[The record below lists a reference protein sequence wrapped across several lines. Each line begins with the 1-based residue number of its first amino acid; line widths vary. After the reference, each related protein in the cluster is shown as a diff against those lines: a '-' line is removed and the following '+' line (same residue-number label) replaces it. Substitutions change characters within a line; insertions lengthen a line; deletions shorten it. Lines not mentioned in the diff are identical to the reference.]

1 MSAYYR
7 QVNLSWAIAEQLG
20 EPMEIQGQ
28 LFDLYPLGS
37 SMILWIKGEDGRL
50 RRFEDPFRPRFYAQ
64 GKKSD
69 LLDLF
74 HSLQKERRAAGYQWS
89 RKREFWSGDEVE
101 VMEIEVVDSED
112 YAQLPRI
119 LPPWEEKMTF
129 YNCDIPLPQTYLYE
143 KKIFPTGRCIVE
155 VEGNRIFGI
164 HPDPSESVWMN
175 DEDISDL
182 RILELRTEGD
192 PIWKKSLILE
202 CEGYRVEMETIDIGE
217 IEKSLKHF
225 DPDVVLSDDGD
236 ASLLPRLFFEEKR
249 WNISI
254 PWDREPYPVKRQ
266 VHPKGFSYFSY
277 GRTYYKAPAHLF
289 LGRWHIDRRNSFI
302 YGESGME
309 GVIELARLA
318 KIPVQRMARTSPGT
332 AITSMQL
339 DRAFQDNILI
349 PWRKGEP
356 ERFKTAWDLLVADKG
371 GLVFQPKLGI
381 FEDVAEIDF
390 ASMYPT
396 MMAIH
401 NISPETVLCGCCEN
415 RSVPEVGYTICEK
428 REGIVP
434 KTLRPIL
441 ARRTW
446 LKRMAKEAVGS
457 GQKAVGKEDRR
468 LRSEPCEVQGCHAS
482 HVVHGGMK
490 KEDTKRR
497 EIYNRKQTALKWM
510 LVTCFGY
517 LGYRNARFGR
527 IEAHEAVTAF
537 GRESLLRAKEICE
550 EEGFEVLHAI
560 TDSLWIRKK
569 GFREEEV
576 LELCHKI
583 SEATGITMSLEGI
596 YRWMAFLPSKGN
608 RESPVAN
615 RYFGLFQNG
624 KIKARGLAFRR
635 GDTPPLIQEAQLRML
650 EILAEAKDMDDYR
663 EKVPKILDLLLEY
676 SLLLKDGQA
685 KSEDLAIGKRIS
697 QEPSAYKVDSLT
709 ALAAQELEDVGIP
722 IHPGEKVRYVIK
734 DALSKNKAERV
745 RPFPLVGPD
754 DTYDVK
760 KYLEMLV
767 KAAEEILIHVGY
779 DAKRLYPVLSLS
791 PERER
796 GSRRRA
802 IAALATA
809 RVRGTRRIQQ
819 KRRPKLPSA

>member
-1 MSAYYR
+1 MQIKGR
-7 QVNLSWAIAEQLG
+7 
-20 EPMEIQGQ
+20 
-28 LFDLYPLGS
+28 LFDLYPLES
-37 SMILWIKGEDGRL
+37 SMILWIKEEDGRL
-50 RRFEDPFRPRFYAQ
+50 RRLEHPFRPRFYAQ

-74 HSLQKERRAAGYQWS
+74 HSLQRGQRATGCQWT
-89 RKREFWSGDEVE
+89 RKKEFWSGDEVE
-101 VMEIEVVDSED
+101 VIEIEVVDSEH

-119 LPPWEEKMTF
+119 LSPWEEKMTF

-143 KKIFPTGRCIVE
+143 KNIFPTGRCLVE
-155 VEGNRIFGI
+155 VEGSRIFEI
-164 HPDPSESVWMN
+164 HPDSSGSVWI
-175 DEDISDL
+175 DDKDIPDL
-182 RILELRTEGD
+182 RVMELYTHGNAVPPGRQTLNRTG
-192 PIWKKSLILE
+192 SGLLLE
-202 CEGYRVEMETIDIGE
+202 CEGYRVEMETIDVGE
-217 IEKSLKHF
+217 VEKFFRHF

-236 ASLLPRLFFEEKR
+236 ASLLPLLFSAEKR
-249 WNISI
+249 WKISI

-277 GRTYYKAPAHLF
+277 GRTYYRAPAHLF

-339 DRAFQDNILI
+339 DRAFQDDILI

-415 RSVPEVGYTICEK
+415 HRVPEVGYTICEK

-441 ARRTW
+441 TRRAW
-446 LKRMAKEAVGS
+446 LKKKAKEGVT
-457 GQKAVGKEDRR
+457 KPE
-468 LRSEPCEVQGCHAS
+468 C
-482 HVVHGGMK
+482 GMQNAECGMNK
-490 KEDTKRR
+490 VPSPMNNVRTRDTITDT
-497 EIYNRKQTALKWM
+497 EIYHRKQTALKWM

-537 GRESLLRAKEICE
+537 GREGLLQAKEICE
-550 EEGFEVLHAI
+550 AEGFELLHAI

-569 GFREEEV
+569 GFREEEI
-576 LELCHKI
+576 LELCQKI

-608 RESPVAN
+608 PESPVAN

-635 GDTPPLIQEAQLRML
+635 SDTPPLIQEAQLRML
-650 EILAEAKDMDDYR
+650 EILAGAKDMDDYR
-663 EKVPKILDLLLEY
+663 AKIPEILDLLLEY
-676 SLLLKDGQA
+676 RLMLRDGQA

-734 DALSKNKAERV
+734 DAESKDKAERV

-767 KAAEEILIHVGY
+767 KATEEILIHVGY
-779 DAKRLYPVLSLS
+779 DKKRLSLLSLNG
-791 PERER
+791 R
-796 GSRRRA
+796 G
-802 IAALATA
+802 
-809 RVRGTRRIQQ
+809 
-819 KRRPKLPSA
+819 

>member
-1 MSAYYR
+1 M
-7 QVNLSWAIAEQLG
+7 QLRG
-20 EPMEIQGQ
+20 R
-28 LFDLYPLGS
+28 LFDLYPLES
-37 SMILWIKGEDGRL
+37 SMILWIKGEERRL
-50 RRFEDPFRPRFYAQ
+50 RRFEDPFRPRFYAR
-64 GKKSD
+64 GKESD

-74 HSLQKERRAAGYQWS
+74 RFLQKGRRVAGYQWN
-89 RKREFWSGDEVE
+89 RKKDLWSGDEVE
-101 VMEIEVVDSED
+101 VMEIEVVDSEH

-119 LPPWEEKMTF
+119 LPQWEEKMTF
-129 YNCDIPLPQTYLYE
+129 YNCDIPLSQSYLYG
-143 KKIFPTGRCIVE
+143 KKIFPTGRCIIE
-155 VEGNRIFGI
+155 VEGNRIFEI
-164 HPDPSESVWMN
+164 HPDPSESVWIN
-175 DEDISDL
+175 NEDISDL
-182 RILELRTEGD
+182 QVMELRMDGD
-192 PIWKKSLILE
+192 SIRKKSLVLE
-202 CEGYRVEMETIDIGE
+202 CEGYRVEMETIDVGE
-217 IEKSLKHF
+217 IEKFLKHF
-225 DPDVVLSDDGD
+225 DPDVILSDDGD
-236 ASLLPRLFFEEKR
+236 AFLLPLLFSAEKR
-249 WNISI
+249 WKISI

-266 VHPKGFSYFSY
+266 IHPKGFSYFSY
-277 GRTYYKAPAHLF
+277 GRTYYRAPAHLF

-415 RSVPEVGYTICEK
+415 HRVPEVGYTICEK

-441 ARRTW
+441 TRRAW
-446 LKRMAKEAVGS
+446 LKRMAKEAEGRMNKFGVVS
-457 GQKAVGKEDRR
+457 
-468 LRSEPCEVQGCHAS
+468 SEFGELDNRQQAKDVRQS
-482 HVVHGGMK
+482 DK
-490 KEDTKRR
+490 TKR
-497 EIYNRKQTALKWM
+497 EIYNRKQKALKWM

-537 GRESLLRAKEICE
+537 GRESLLQAKEICE
-550 EEGFEVLHAI
+550 EEGFELLHAI
-560 TDSLWIRKK
+560 TDSLWIHKK
-569 GFREEEV
+569 GFNEEEI
-576 LELCHKI
+576 LDLCRKI
-583 SEATGITMSLEGI
+583 SEATGMTMSLEGI
-596 YRWMAFLPSKGN
+596 YQWMAFLPSKGN
-608 RESPVAN
+608 PESPVAN

-635 GDTPPLIQEAQLRML
+635 GDTPPLIREAQVRMI
-650 EILAEAKDMDDYR
+650 EVLAGTKNIEDFQSKIP
-663 EKVPKILDLLLEY
+663 EILDLLLEY
-676 SLLLKDGQA
+676 SLKLKDGQA
-685 KSEDLAIGKRIS
+685 KQEDLAIGKRIS
-697 QEPSAYKVDSLT
+697 REPNAYKMDSLT

-734 DALSKNKAERV
+734 DALSKNRAERV
-745 RPFPLVGPD
+745 RAFPLVGPD
-754 DTYDVK
+754 DIYDVK

-767 KAAEEILIHVGY
+767 KATEEILIHFGY
-779 DAKRLYPVLSLS
+779 NAKRLKKMIDASFSPSLDACL
-791 PERER
+791 PKPQCKQREE
-796 GSRRRA
+796 
-802 IAALATA
+802 
-809 RVRGTRRIQQ
+809 
-819 KRRPKLPSA
+819 